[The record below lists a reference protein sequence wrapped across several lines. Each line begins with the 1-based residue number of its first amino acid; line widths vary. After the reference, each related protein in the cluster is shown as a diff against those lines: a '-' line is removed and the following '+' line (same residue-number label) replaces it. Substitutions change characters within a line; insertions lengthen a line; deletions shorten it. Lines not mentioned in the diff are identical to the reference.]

1 MTSLMNSAQI
11 MFVFLSLLHDTRRI
25 IHIHQS
31 YAVIIEILKVFQSR
45 ETFTTIYSQFLLA

>member
-1 MTSLMNSAQI
+1 MTSLMNSANI

-25 IHIHQS
+25 IHIHQF

>member
-1 MTSLMNSAQI
+1 MTSLMNSANI
-11 MFVFLSLLHDTRRI
+11 MFVFLSLLHGTRRI